1 MAEASQAY
9 LCENSP
15 AMLVLEGI
23 VDRAGL
29 RNVLFALE
37 RICYDKANH
46 LEEKDPKSAKVWT
59 RSARHCANAAFKVT
73 ACSSSI

>member
-1 MAEASQAY
+1 MAEANQAY

-15 AMLVLEGI
+15 AMLLLEGI

-37 RICYDKANH
+37 HICLAKAGH
-46 LEEKDPKSAKVWT
+46 LEENWQDAKGAKVWSRQGRICGSVACKV
-59 RSARHCANAAFKVT
+59 RS
-73 ACSSSI
+73 

>member
-1 MAEASQAY
+1 MADEAY

-15 AMLVLEGI
+15 AILVLEGI

-37 RICYDKANH
+37 HICHAKAIH
-46 LEEKDPKSAKVWT
+46 LEENRQDLRSAKLW
-59 RSARHCANAAFKVT
+59 SRHGRLCGAAACKVT
-73 ACSSSI
+73 L

>member
-1 MAEASQAY
+1 MAEANQVY

-37 RICYDKANH
+37 HICFAKANH
-46 LEEKDPKSAKVWT
+46 LEDNWQDVASAKV
-59 RSARHCANAAFKVT
+59 RSAMD
-73 ACSSSI
+73 

>member
-9 LCENSP
+9 LSENSP

-37 RICYDKANH
+37 SICYEKASH
-46 LEEKDPKSAKVWT
+46 IEENWQDAKTAKVWT

-73 ACSSSI
+73 S

>member
-1 MAEASQAY
+1 MLEADQSY

-37 RICYDKANH
+37 HICLAKANH
-46 LEEKDPKSAKVWT
+46 LEENWQDLKSAKGWT
-59 RSARHCANAAFKVT
+59 RLGRLCGTAACKV
-73 ACSSSI
+73 AS

>member
-1 MAEASQAY
+1 MAEANQAY

-37 RICYDKANH
+37 HICLAKAIH
-46 LEEKDPKSAKVWT
+46 LKENWQEQRSAKVW
-59 RSARHCANAAFKVT
+59 SP
-73 ACSSSI
+73 

>member
-1 MAEASQAY
+1 MAEANQAY

-15 AMLVLEGI
+15 AMLALEGI

-37 RICYDKANH
+37 AICFVKAQH
-46 LEEKDPKSAKVWT
+46 LEANWQEPKLARLWCRNGRACGAAACKV
-59 RSARHCANAAFKVT
+59 
-73 ACSSSI
+73 SS

>member
-1 MAEASQAY
+1 MARATQAY
-9 LCENSP
+9 LSDNSP

-37 RICYDKANH
+37 HICFAKANH
-46 LEEKDPKSAKVWT
+46 LDDNWQDVASAKVGQ
-59 RSARHCANAAFKVT
+59 RYGLKLFLRRLPSP
-73 ACSSSI
+73 